1 MLTSVV
7 GAGAMGSDMLVGQ
20 VAGTMV
26 GQRIDQAQSHAYWR
40 QRQVEYLAGNEDAAK
55 NPGVPQT
62 EREKSREERRKKRWD
77 RRAAR
82 REG

>member
-40 QRQVEYLAGNEDAAK
+40 HPQVEYLAGNEDAAK